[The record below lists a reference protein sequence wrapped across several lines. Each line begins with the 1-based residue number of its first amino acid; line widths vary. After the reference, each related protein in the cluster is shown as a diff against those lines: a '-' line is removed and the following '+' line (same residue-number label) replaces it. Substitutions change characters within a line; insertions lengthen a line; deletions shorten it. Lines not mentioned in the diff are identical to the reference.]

1 MTTWSSISPIARASP
16 PLHGIAKSLVVDC
29 SDANGLP
36 DPLGDLRALDVLERA
51 AALQHRVR
59 QEADQVGKHEQVG
72 DVAGRDRAVA
82 VEPVP
87 GRGVERG
94 HEHGVLGRDA
104 GRHCLA
110 HHPVDVARVG
120 DVLGVAIVR
129 AERDAP
135 GPVLLD
141 EREERP
147 QVPRHRRLADEQ
159 PHSYADA
166 LAAFLDRQ
174 RLMIRVDARGRVRL
188 QVAPHEPGCVAV
200 DVLRTLDRELRELS
214 LRAGDD
220 AREVHHLAET
230 EDPSPPHQ
238 RLEIARRQS
247 AAWRLEGRGGHAR
260 RRHEVDVE
268 LEIRRRVEEPVH
280 AVDAEDV
287 RDLVRVGDDS
297 RRARAGARG
306 ARTRRP

>member
-1 MTTWSSISPIARASP
+1 M
-16 PLHGIAKSLVVDC
+16 
-29 SDANGLP
+29 
-36 DPLGDLRALDVLERA
+36 ER
-51 AALQHRVR
+51 R
-59 QEADQVGKHEQVG
+59 
-72 DVAGRDRAVA
+72 
-82 VEPVP
+82 
-87 GRGVERG
+87 

-104 GRHCLA
+104 GGYCLA
-110 HHPVDVARVG
+110 HHAVDVPRVG

-135 GPVLLD
+135 RPVLLD
-141 EREERP
+141 ERQERL

-159 PHSYADA
+159 PHPCADA

-174 RLMIRVDARGRVRL
+174 RLVIRVDARGRVRL
-188 QVAPHEPGCVAV
+188 QVAPHEPGRVAV
-200 DVLRTLDRELRELS
+200 HVLRTLDRELRELS

-238 RLEIARRQS
+238 RLEIARRER
-247 AAWRLEGRGGHAR
+247 AARRLEGRGGHAR

-268 LEIRRRVEEPVH
+268 LETRRRVEEPVH

-297 RRARAGARG
+297 RGAQREHKARELVDHELHRLEVHVRVDESGDDVAARRVEDVPSLVLPEPRDTPSTTATSTSSHSRVKTESTRPPRTTRSAGSSPRATARRRCSLSIGGA
-306 ARTRRP
+306 